1 MQLDLFDILNE
12 EALQA
17 RKSLEAT
24 ILQERIAE
32 SRQALGWDEYEK
44 LKSELAL
51 QIEINNLPWVQ
62 SHPNMRTGYEH
73 VDVQVIIPPDV
84 LSPMEYH
91 LRLNPKG
98 KLSYRDDNLRVA
110 SRDLWSSYN
119 FAVWRYEPHQV
130 DWCGAMKLLTRHRDA
145 GDPIWVRISRIGG
158 RLLYGALP
166 DCIVKIEGGGITN
179 GY

>member
-12 EALQA
+12 ESLQA
-17 RKSLEAT
+17 KKSLEAA

-91 LRLNPKG
+91 LRLSPKE
-98 KLSYRDDNLRVA
+98 KSSNRDDPLCVA

-119 FAVWRYEPHQV
+119 FAIWGYKPHQV
-130 DWCGAMKLLTRHRDA
+130 DWCGAIRLLTKYRDA
-145 GDPIWVRISRIGG
+145 GDPIWVRLSKIGE
-158 RLLYGALP
+158 RLIYGVLP
-166 DCIVKIEGGGITN
+166 DCIVKIEGEA
-179 GY
+179 